1 MRFDS
6 LNRTCLRL
14 IAKLAY
20 DLNTILYGCASSEAF
35 VSQLYFDCI
44 LLGAFHCLYKSCGY
58 CTVLRETTSLKFF
71 RFSMK
76 EQSCFYL
83 FGRQNLFDATT
94 KSDDFVPTILI

>member
-20 DLNTILYGCASSEAF
+20 DLNTNLYACVSSEAF
-35 VSQLYFDCI
+35 ISQLYFDYSALSSVYI
-44 LLGAFHCLYKSCGY
+44 RVVGS
-58 CTVLRETTSLKFF
+58 CTVKGDYFIKFF
-71 RFSMK
+71 LVQYEKK

-83 FGRQNLFDATT
+83 FGRPNLFDATT
-94 KSDDFVPTILI
+94 KSDDFVPTIQI